1 MDFPVIKGD
10 VIKCTAVFL
19 LLLAHLISS
28 TSFVFVMH
36 IFVEHFHV
44 NYILKILLPL
54 CWNID
59 MITLLL
65 FPFHEVAKIKP
76 MQLNLTF
83 QLSKWGSYIFPS
95 PTIWKTIS
103 FQRQPLG
110 KVSTF
115 ELWSSLFKGRKTSNF
130 THLDWK
136 FCFQS
141 LMFSILLPHG
151 LIQVRWLD

>member
-1 MDFPVIKGD
+1 MDFPVIKGV

-19 LLLAHLISS
+19 LLLAHLKSS

-83 QLSKWGSYIFPS
+83 QLSK
-95 PTIWKTIS
+95 
-103 FQRQPLG
+103 
-110 KVSTF
+110 
-115 ELWSSLFKGRKTSNF
+115 
-130 THLDWK
+130 
-136 FCFQS
+136 
-141 LMFSILLPHG
+141 
-151 LIQVRWLD
+151 